1 MANFGNVII
10 EYLSA
15 FRLPRVGV
23 SDVVEVLILAFIL
36 YRAMVWVKNTRA
48 WSIVKGLA
56 IVLVFMAIAVLFNMN
71 TIIWL
76 AKSLFTLIAL
86 AIIVAL
92 QPEIRRLIEELGQTN
107 FISAL
112 IKMENKKEEGRF
124 SDKTLNEIIVASYE
138 MGRAKTG
145 ALIVIEQDSPLG
157 EYERTGIA
165 VDAVVTSQLLI
176 NIFEHNTP
184 LHDGAVIVRG
194 DRVAAATC
202 YLPLSDQR
210 TLSKDLGTRHRAAV
224 GISENSDSMTVV
236 VSEETGKVSVAYGG
250 ELFRALDVTELREKL
265 EIIQNKHYSEKN
277 TLFSKIK
284 SKKDNKDNKDNN
296 GVKDDRENNEITPE
310 GKEKKKRREK
320 KIKKSGRE
328 KPEEQSELKSDE
340 GKVDA
345 QS

>member
-1 MANFGNVII
+1 MIERIGNVITEYFSKFRWPDINPLDII
-10 EYLSA
+10 EI
-15 FRLPRVGV
+15 
-23 SDVVEVLILAFIL
+23 LILAFIL
-36 YRAMVWVKNTRA
+36 YKAMVWIKNTRA
-48 WSIVKGLA
+48 WSIVKGMA
-56 IVLVFMAIAVLFNMN
+56 IVLIFMAIAVLLDMT

-112 IKMENKKEEGRF
+112 MKLDDKKVEGRF
-124 SDKTLNEIIVASYE
+124 SDETLNEIIVASYE

-145 ALIVIEQDSPLG
+145 ALIVIEKDSPLE
-157 EYERTGIA
+157 EYERTGIK
-165 VDAVVTSQLLI
+165 VDAVLTSQLLI

-210 TLSKDLGTRHRAAV
+210 SLSKDLGTRHRAAV
-224 GISENSDSMTVV
+224 GISESTDSMTIV

-250 ELFRALDVTELREKL
+250 ELFRALDVSELRSKL
-265 EIIQNKHYSEKN
+265 ELIQDKHFAERKIFRKKKKN
-277 TLFSKIK
+277 RKEAAEEVTGETT
-284 SKKDNKDNKDNN
+284 NTA
-296 GVKDDRENNEITPE
+296 GE
-310 GKEKKKRREK
+310 GKQDERTADT
-320 KIKKSGRE
+320 
-328 KPEEQSELKSDE
+328 QS
-340 GKVDA
+340 
-345 QS
+345 

>member
-1 MANFGNVII
+1 MERVGNVII

-15 FRLPRVGV
+15 FRLPRIGIF
-23 SDVVEVLILAFIL
+23 DVLEVLILAVIL

-56 IVLVFMAIAVLFNMN
+56 FVLVFMAIAVLFDMT

-107 FISAL
+107 FITAL
-112 IKMENKKEEGRF
+112 FKMENKKEVGRF
-124 SDKTLNEIIVASYE
+124 SDKTMDEIILASYE

-145 ALIVIEQDSPLG
+145 ALIVIEQESPLG
-157 EYERTGIA
+157 EFERTGIA

-184 LHDGAVIVRG
+184 LHDGAVIIRG

-250 ELFRALDVTELREKL
+250 ELFRALDAGELREKL
-265 EIIQNKHYSEKN
+265 EIVQGKHEAEKKNIFGISKEKKSEEEVTEK
-277 TLFSKIK
+277 KEKKKEKK
-284 SKKDNKDNKDNN
+284 SKKDKKAEGTDNKQGGNDT
-296 GVKDDRENNEITPE
+296 D
-310 GKEKKKRREK
+310 
-320 KIKKSGRE
+320 KSGAAAR
-328 KPEEQSELKSDE
+328 K
-340 GKVDA
+340 
-345 QS
+345 

>member
-15 FRLPRVGV
+15 FRLPRVGI

-165 VDAVVTSQLLI
+165 VDGVVTSQLLI

-265 EIIQNKHYSEKN
+265 EIVQNKHIAEKN
-277 TLFSKIK
+277 NLISKIK
-284 SKKDNKDNKDNN
+284 AKKENK
-296 GVKDDRENNEITPE
+296 EE
-310 GKEKKKRREK
+310 GGTNDEEKKLSRKEEKAKRKEEKAARKEKNKEDKENK
-320 KIKKSGRE
+320 E
-328 KPEEQSELKSDE
+328 
-340 GKVDA
+340 
-345 QS
+345 

>member
-1 MANFGNVII
+1 M
-10 EYLSA
+10 
-15 FRLPRVGV
+15 
-23 SDVVEVLILAFIL
+23 
-36 YRAMVWVKNTRA
+36 
-48 WSIVKGLA
+48 
-56 IVLVFMAIAVLFNMN
+56 LVFMAIAVLFNMN

-112 IKMENKKEEGRF
+112 IKMENKKEVGRF

-184 LHDGAVIVRG
+184 LHDGAVIIRG

-236 VSEETGKVSVAYGG
+236 VSEETGKVSVAFGG
-250 ELFRALDVTELREKL
+250 ELYRALDVTELREKL
-265 EIIQNKHYSEKN
+265 EMVQNKHYTDNS
-277 TLFSKIK
+277 FIGKI
-284 SKKDNKDNKDNN
+284 
-296 GVKDDRENNEITPE
+296 
-310 GKEKKKRREK
+310 KEKKENKENNKADKEAKKEANKEEKLNKKERKANKKEEK
-320 KIKKSGRE
+320 KIVN
-328 KPEEQSELKSDE
+328 E
-340 GKVDA
+340 GKTDT

>member
-1 MANFGNVII
+1 MERIANLAS
-10 EYLSA
+10 EYFSA
-15 FRLPRVGV
+15 FRLPKVGIP
-23 SDVVEVLILAFIL
+23 DVVEIILLAFIL
-36 YRAMVWVKNTRA
+36 YEIMVWVKNTRA

-56 IVLVFMAIAVLFNMN
+56 IVLVFMAIAVIFDMT

-76 AKSLFTLIAL
+76 AKSLFTLVSI

-92 QPEIRRLIEELGQTN
+92 QPEIRRLIEDLGHTN
-107 FISAL
+107 IITAIARL
-112 IKMENKKEEGRF
+112 DDKKVECRF

-145 ALIVIEQDSPLG
+145 ALIVIECDTPLG

-202 YLPLSDQR
+202 YLPLSDNR
-210 TLSKDLGTRHRAAV
+210 SLSKELGTRHRAAV
-224 GISENSDSMTVV
+224 GISENTDSMTVI

-250 ELFRALDVTELREKL
+250 EIYRALEVSELRKKL
-265 EIIQNKHYSEKN
+265 EIVQDKRLQESK
-277 TLFSKIK
+277 FSFFKR
-284 SKKDNKDNKDNN
+284 SKKDDKEDKKEEPGKGEN
-296 GVKDDRENNEITPE
+296 GLEQKANE
-310 GKEKKKRREK
+310 GKA
-320 KIKKSGRE
+320 
-328 KPEEQSELKSDE
+328 
-340 GKVDA
+340 DA
-345 QS
+345 

>member
-1 MANFGNVII
+1 MLARIFSTIS
-10 EYLSA
+10 EYLSV

-23 SDVVEVLILAFIL
+23 LDVVEIIILAFIL
-36 YRAMVWVKNTRA
+36 YQAMVWMKNTRA
-48 WSIVKGLA
+48 WSIIKGLA
-56 IVLVFMAIAVLFNMN
+56 VVLVFMAIAVLLNMT

-76 AKSLFTLIAL
+76 AKSLFTLVAV

-107 FISAL
+107 LISTL
-112 IKMENKKEEGRF
+112 MRLDEKKMEGRF
-124 SDKTLNEIIVASYE
+124 SDKTLNEIIVASYA

-224 GISENSDSMTVV
+224 GISESTDSMTVV
-236 VSEETGKVSVAYGG
+236 VSEETGKVSIAYGG
-250 ELFRALDVTELREKL
+250 ELFRALDVDQLREKL
-265 EIIQNKHYSEKN
+265 EIVQGKHETEKK
-277 TLFSKIK
+277 FSIF
-284 SKKDNKDNKDNN
+284 KKKEK
-296 GVKDDRENNEITPE
+296 GE
-310 GKEKKKRREK
+310 GAEKAESAEKADKKEKKKK
-320 KIKKSGRE
+320 KKKAA
-328 KPEEQSELKSDE
+328 EEEPAGEIVKE
-340 GKVDA
+340 
-345 QS
+345 